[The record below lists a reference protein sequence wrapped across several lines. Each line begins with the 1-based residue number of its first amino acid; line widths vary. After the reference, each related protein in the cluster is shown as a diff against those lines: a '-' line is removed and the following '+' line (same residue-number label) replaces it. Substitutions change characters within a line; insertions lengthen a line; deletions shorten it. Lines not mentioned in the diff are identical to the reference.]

1 MGRGRFIEDISLP
14 RQCYGVV
21 VQSPHA
27 HARIRSVDISEATR
41 AAGAAA
47 EGAARVWDDCPTGN
61 VAWGLMFGSQEATDA
76 VFARADHV
84 VGLRLVNNRLSANA
98 LEPRGAVGDYDP
110 ASEQYTLYSSVQNP

>member
-41 AAGAAA
+41 AAGVVCVLT
-47 EGAARVWDDCPTGN
+47 GA
-61 VAWGLMFGSQEATDA
+61 DA
-76 VFARADHV
+76 VADGLGSFTPAAMPEDFGAPKGYRTYRPVLVADKARH
-84 VGLRLVNNRLSANA
+84 
-98 LEPRGAVGDYDP
+98 VGDRVGFVV
-110 ASEQYTLYSSVQNP
+110 AETAAQAQ